1 MFLDRYHVKLV
12 PQNGERIWRFVLSRR
27 AIVFACTLVAVIVMG
42 SAIFALVTA
51 GMAHHEVSRLQVATQ
66 HQRRKVTSID
76 RQADRLRVTLERV
89 ERENRRIEAAIGM
102 PVHAVKPIRLEKK
115 TPRGASKVSLVRER
129 LREIA
134 VLAGRVASLS
144 QRSRRQATRVLN
156 LGNITALAQAAI
168 VAHIPSIDP
177 VAGAPIVGCFCYRTY
192 PDVEFHEGVD
202 LGADWGEPVRAA
214 AAGVVT
220 AASYDGGYGLMV
232 DIDHENGYATW
243 YAHLSSTEVRIGEH
257 VLKGQVIGRVGMTG
271 FATGPH
277 VHYQIMHDGTP
288 IDPTPFLDGIP
299 RNVIADKS

>member
-27 AIVFACTLVAVIVMG
+27 AIVLACTLLAFLVMG
-42 SAIFALVTA
+42 SATFALVTA
-51 GMAHHEVSRLQVATQ
+51 GMAHHEVSHLQVVAQ

-102 PVHAVKPIRLEKK
+102 PVHAVKPVRLEKK
-115 TPRGASKVSLVRER
+115 APHGASKVSLVRER

-134 VLAGRVASLS
+134 VLAGRAASLS
-144 QRSRRQATRVLN
+144 QRTRRQATRVLN

-202 LGADWGEPVRAA
+202 LGADWVEPVRAA

-220 AASYDGGYGLMV
+220 AASYNGGYGLMV

-243 YAHLSSTEVRIGEH
+243 YAHLSSTEVRIGER

-277 VHYQIMHDGTP
+277 VHYQVMHDGTP

>member
-27 AIVFACTLVAVIVMG
+27 AIVLACTLVAVIVMG

-115 TPRGASKVSLVRER
+115 APRGASKVSLVRER

-134 VLAGRVASLS
+134 ALAGRAASLS
-144 QRSRRQATRVLN
+144 QRTRRQATRVLN

-220 AASYDGGYGLMV
+220 AASYNGGYGLMV

-277 VHYQIMHDGTP
+277 VHYQVMHDGTP

>member
-27 AIVFACTLVAVIVMG
+27 AIVLACTLVAVIVMG

-66 HQRRKVTSID
+66 HQRRKVSSID

-102 PVHAVKPIRLEKK
+102 PVRAVKPIRLEKK
-115 TPRGASKVSLVRER
+115 APRGVSKVSLVRER

-134 VLAGRVASLS
+134 ALAGRAASLS
-144 QRSRRQATRVLN
+144 QRTRRQATRVLN

-202 LGADWGEPVRAA
+202 LGADWGEPVRAT

-220 AASYDGGYGLMV
+220 AASYNGGYGLMV

-277 VHYQIMHDGTP
+277 VHYQVMHDGTP

>member
-12 PQNGERIWRFVLSRR
+12 PQNGERIWRFALSRR
-27 AIVFACTLVAVIVMG
+27 TIVVACTALALFVMG
-42 SAIFALVTA
+42 SAIVALVTA
-51 GMAHHEVSRLQVATQ
+51 GMAHHEVAHLQAVTL
-66 HQRRKVTSID
+66 HQKRNVTSID
-76 RQADRLRVTLERV
+76 RQTERLRATLERI

-102 PVHAVKPIRLEKK
+102 PVHAASVLRIEKHAG
-115 TPRGASKVSLVRER
+115 RGSSKVSVLRAR

-134 VLAGRVASLS
+134 AVAARAARRSE
-144 QRSRRQATRVLN
+144 RSRAQAVRVLN
-156 LGNITALAQAAI
+156 LGNITALTQAALD
-168 VAHIPSIDP
+168 AHIPSIDP

-214 AAGVVT
+214 AAGIVV
-220 AASYDGGYGLMV
+220 AASYNGGYGLMV

-243 YAHLSSTEVRIGEH
+243 YAHLSSADVRVGEH
-257 VLKGQVIGRVGMTG
+257 VLKGQEIGRVGMTG

-277 VHYQIMHDGTP
+277 VHYQVMHDGTP

>member
-27 AIVFACTLVAVIVMG
+27 AIVLACTLIACLVMG
-42 SAIFALVTA
+42 SALFALVTA
-51 GMAHHEVSRLQVATQ
+51 GLAHHEVSRLQVAAQ

-76 RQADRLRVTLERV
+76 RQTEQLRATLERV
-89 ERENRRIEAAIGM
+89 ERENQRIEAAIGM
-102 PVHAVKPIRLEKK
+102 PIHVVKPIQAKK
-115 TPRGASKVSLVRER
+115 KSTHPQSKVSIVRER
-129 LREIA
+129 LHQIA
-134 VLAGRVASLS
+134 LLAARADSLS
-144 QRSRRQATRVLN
+144 QQTRRQATRALN
-156 LGNITALAQAAI
+156 LGNITALAQAALI
-168 VAHIPSIDP
+168 AHIPSLNP

-202 LGADWGEPVRAA
+202 LAADWGEPVRAT

-220 AASYDGGYGLMV
+220 AAAYDGGYGLKV
-232 DIDHENGYATW
+232 DIDHENGYTTW
-243 YAHLSSTEVRIGEH
+243 YAHLSSTEVRVGEH

-277 VHYQIMHDGTP
+277 VHYQVMLDGTP

>member
-27 AIVFACTLVAVIVMG
+27 AIVLACTLVAVIVMG

-102 PVHAVKPIRLEKK
+102 PVHAVKPVRLVKK
-115 TPRGASKVSLVRER
+115 APRGASKVSLVRER

-134 VLAGRVASLS
+134 ALAGRAASLS
-144 QRSRRQATRVLN
+144 QRTRRQATRVLN

-220 AASYDGGYGLMV
+220 AASYNGGYGLMV

-277 VHYQIMHDGTP
+277 VHYQVMHDGTP

>member
-27 AIVFACTLVAVIVMG
+27 TIVVACTLLALLVMG
-42 SAIFALVTA
+42 SATFALVAA
-51 GMAHHEVSRLQVATQ
+51 GMAHHEVAHLQAVTM
-66 HQRRKVTSID
+66 HQRRTVTSID
-76 RQADRLRVTLERV
+76 RQTEELRATLERV

-102 PVHAVKPIRLEKK
+102 PVNAPPPVRSAKK
-115 TPRGASKVSLVRER
+115 SAHGTSKVSLVRAR
-129 LREIA
+129 LHELA
-134 VLAGRVASLS
+134 VVAARAAALS
-144 QRSRRQATRVLN
+144 ERSRARAVRVLN
-156 LGNITALAQAAI
+156 LGNITALAQAAL

-177 VAGAPIVGCFCYRTY
+177 VAGAPVVGCFCYRTY

-214 AAGVVT
+214 AAGIVT

-232 DIDHENGYATW
+232 EIDHENGYATW
-243 YAHLSSTEVRIGEH
+243 YAHLSSAGVRVGER
-257 VLKGQVIGRVGMTG
+257 VLKGQTIGRVGMTG

-277 VHYQIMHDGTP
+277 VHYQVMHDGTP
-288 IDPTPFLDGIP
+288 VDPTPFLDGVP

>member
-27 AIVFACTLVAVIVMG
+27 AIVLACTLVACLVMG
-42 SAIFALVTA
+42 SALFALVTA
-51 GMAHHEVSRLQVATQ
+51 GVAHHEVSRLQVAAQ

-76 RQADRLRVTLERV
+76 RQTEQLRATLERV
-89 ERENRRIEAAIGM
+89 ERENQRIEAAIGM
-102 PVHAVKPIRLEKK
+102 PVHAVKPIRAKK
-115 TPRGASKVSLVRER
+115 KSAHAGSKVSIVRER
-129 LREIA
+129 LHRIA
-134 VLAGRVASLS
+134 MLAARAASLS
-144 QRSRRQATRVLN
+144 QRTRRQATRVLN
-156 LGNITALAQAAI
+156 LGNITALAQAALI
-168 VAHIPSIDP
+168 AHIPSLNP

-202 LGADWGEPVRAA
+202 LAADWGEPVRAT
-214 AAGVVT
+214 AAGIVT
-220 AASYDGGYGLMV
+220 AASYDGGYGLKV
-232 DIDHENGYATW
+232 DIDHENGYTTW
-243 YAHLSSTEVRIGEH
+243 YAHLSSTEVRVGER

-277 VHYQIMHDGTP
+277 VHYQVMLDGTP

>member
-27 AIVFACTLVAVIVMG
+27 AIVIACTVVALLVMG

-51 GMAHHEVSRLQVATQ
+51 GLAHREVSHLRVVAQ
-66 HQRRKVTSID
+66 NQRRNVTSID
-76 RQADRLRVTLERV
+76 RQTERLRATLERV
-89 ERENRRIEAAIGM
+89 ERENQRIEAAIGM
-102 PVHAVKPIRLEKK
+102 PVHAVRPVRVVRKAPHA
-115 TPRGASKVSLVRER
+115 GSKVSLVRAR

-134 VLAGRVASLS
+134 LLAARAASLS
-144 QRSRRQATRVLN
+144 ERTRNQASRVLN
-156 LGNITALAQAAI
+156 LGNITAMAEAAL

-232 DIDHENGYATW
+232 DIDHENGYVTW
-243 YAHLSSTEVRIGEH
+243 YAHLSSADVRVGEH
-257 VLKGQVIGRVGMTG
+257 VLKGQTIGRVGMTG

-277 VHYQIMHDGTP
+277 VHYQVMHDGTP